1 MRKRLL
7 EKIDNFFV
15 IEGLDGS
22 GTTTQLHRIEDAAA
36 GMEPLLHATFEPTDN
51 PIGRIIRS
59 VLTGDMPVPPDTLM
73 RLFSADRSMHLYE
86 DDAGIKARSARGELV
101 LCDRYLFSSIAY
113 QALGNPI
120 EEVIS
125 MNRFPLPEKV
135 FFIEVSPEECARRRS
150 SREKEEL
157 FDKTETQRKIRDNYY
172 RAFDAFSACTIEIID
187 GTLPIEE
194 ITVQI
199 WRSLP
204 YPPIV

>member
-1 MRKRLL
+1 MD
-7 EKIDNFFV
+7 KIENFFV

-22 GTTTQLHRIEDAAA
+22 GTTTQLNRLAEAAA
-36 GMEPLLHATFEPTDN
+36 GREPFLYSTFEPTDN

-73 RLFSADRSMHLYE
+73 RLFSADRSMHLYDPE
-86 DDAGIKARSARGELV
+86 SGIASRTSRGEV
-101 LCDRYLFSSIAY
+101 VVSDRYLFSSVAY
-113 QALGNPI
+113 QALGNPF
-120 EEVIS
+120 EEVIR

-150 SREKEEL
+150 SRDIEEI
-157 FDKTETQRKIRDNYY
+157 FDNTETQRKIRDNYY
-172 RAFDAFSACTIEIID
+172 RAFDTFSGCTIEIID
-187 GTLPIEE
+187 GTLPVEE